1 MFRQRT
7 ITLLTFLTSFSIL
20 ATAFTLLHL
29 SKTSIKYIDR
39 TYFSRSFV
47 TGEPPR
53 RTMKKLLETEFNK
66 TIDLAKV
73 FDSRSFVTGEPPRRT
88 MKELLETEF
97 NKTIDL
103 AKLFDLRA
111 KANIFASNILI
122 PLHQQV
128 NYTSLDQM
136 VEARQYGKY
145 IDRVGEK
152 LSRHR
157 TCAVVGN
164 GGILRSSGCGSEID
178 AHDFVMR
185 SNMAPIKDFAN
196 DVGNKTNIMSVN
208 NAARRKFRACMRKYN
223 GVCNSPYGL
232 QRLKELKNAILWFS
246 KVRNVTPF
254 EHFEVLNFFARHNLV
269 NISLAYP
276 FKYLSNPIKR
286 FFNLTNGPS
295 SGLFLYTAALPYCDM
310 ISLYG
315 FYPFSIA
322 PDGRNLTY
330 HYASEIKFGF
340 KTIHNIPDEYNKL
353 VQMNEDGYF
362 RMVTNKCNLR
372 S

>member
-20 ATAFTLLHL
+20 ATTFTLLHL

-53 RTMKKLLETEFNK
+53 RTMKELLETELNK

-73 FDSRSFVTGEPPRRT
+73 FD
-88 MKELLETEF
+88 
-97 NKTIDL
+97 
-103 AKLFDLRA
+103 LRD

-128 NYTSLDQM
+128 KYTSLKQM
-136 VEARQYGKY
+136 VKARHYGKY
-145 IDRVGEK
+145 IEGRAGEK
-152 LSRHR
+152 LSWHR
-157 TCAVVGN
+157 TCAVVGS

-185 SNMAPIKDFAN
+185 SNMAPIKEFVN
-196 DVGNKTNIMSVN
+196 DVGNKTNVMSVN
-208 NAARRKFRACMRKYN
+208 NAARREFRACMRKYN
-223 GVCNSPYGL
+223 GVCNSSYGL

-246 KVRNVTPF
+246 KVRDVTPF
-254 EHFEVLNFFARHNLV
+254 KHFEVLNFFARHNLV